1 MSESS
6 VSDLAMSN
14 LGICKIGVGPS
25 SSHTLGPLIA
35 GNRFCEQIAPKLES
49 ISKLTITLYG
59 SLSLTGRGHLSDK
72 AILWGLENLQAK
84 TLTKDLQAATLT
96 RVYDTKQ
103 LNLCGAKLIDFD
115 SSSDI
120 IFSDEFLPQ
129 HENALRI
136 EAYNA
141 QGAKVD
147 SSTYFSIGGGFVK
160 SAQELESSQEEK
172 VDSSLWQ
179 IENATKALYLCDEK
193 SCDLAALSLEYEL
206 QFRDEGSIRAYCLE
220 VWECMQEAYKQG
232 THPSETYLP
241 GKLHLK
247 RRAKGLFER
256 VHTTSDPLGIID
268 FISLYAIAIAEENAS
283 GARVVTAP
291 TNGACAV
298 IPAVMLYLK
307 NHTIGFSDDKAVE
320 FLLAAMLIGS
330 FIKKNA
336 SISGAEAGCQA
347 EIGSAS
353 SMAAGAMAT
362 ILGADPRKACNA
374 AEMAMEHHLGLTC
387 DPVGGLVQ
395 IPCIERNA
403 FGAIKAISAA
413 RMAMTRKST
422 PIVSLD
428 EVIKTM
434 YQTGKDMNAKYRE
447 TALGGLAKTLS
458 SVC

>member
-1 MSESS
+1 
-6 VSDLAMSN
+6 MSN
-14 LGICKIGVGPS
+14 LSIFKIGVGPS

-35 GNRFCEQIAPKLES
+35 GNLFCAHIDS
-49 ISKLTITLYG
+49 IVQDVARIEVTLYG
-59 SLSLTGRGHLSDK
+59 SLSLTGRGHLTDC
-72 AILWGLENLQAK
+72 AVIWGLHNVCARDLKADSQETMKQNVLQNH
-84 TLTKDLQAATLT
+84 T
-96 RVYDTKQ
+96 
-103 LNLCGAKLIDFD
+103 LNLCGKKEISFHYENDM
-115 SSSDI
+115 
-120 IFSDEFLPQ
+120 IFCDDFLPL
-129 HENALRI
+129 HENGMQIKAFDGEGKEI
-136 EAYNA
+136 AT
-141 QGAKVD
+141 Q
-147 SSTYFSIGGGFVK
+147 TYYSVGGGFVK
-160 SAQELESSQEEK
+160 TEEELKNGNSTQ
-172 VDSSLWQ
+172 DSYNANLMS

-193 SCDLAALSLEYEL
+193 GLNLAQLSLAYEM
-206 QFRDEGSIRAYCLE
+206 QFQSEEKVREYCLE
-220 VWECMQEAYKQG
+220 IWQVMQEVYHNG
-232 THPSETYLP
+232 TNPTQEYLP
-241 GKLHLK
+241 GKLHLR
-247 RRAKGLFER
+247 RRAKGLHER
-256 VHTTSDPLGIID
+256 VRATTDPMGIID
-268 FISLYAIAIAEENAS
+268 FISLYAIAIAEENGS

-307 NHTIGFSDDKAVE
+307 NHTIGFGDREAID
-320 FLLAAMLIGS
+320 FLLSAMLIGS
-330 FIKKNA
+330 FYKKNA

-353 SMAAGAMAT
+353 SMAAAAMAT
-362 ILGADPRKACNA
+362 VLGAEARVACNA

-413 RMAMTRKST
+413 RMAMTRKSI

-447 TALGGLAKTLS
+447 TSLGGLAKTLS